1 MKVTVLFHSW
11 FKELTGTDR
20 IECDVAP
27 GLTLDALYD
36 EVTRRHPDMAAVRRS
51 TLMAVGVDYQPGH
64 HVLADGDEVSFFPP
78 VQGG

>member
-1 MKVTVLFHSW
+1 MKITVLFHSW
-11 FKELTGTDR
+11 FKELAGTDR

-27 GLTLDALYD
+27 GATLNTLYD

-51 TLMAVGVDYQPGH
+51 TLLAVGVDYQPGE
-64 HVLADGDEVSFFPP
+64 HVLTEGDEVSFFPP